1 MTARLVNCP
10 HCQRKV
16 AWSTDN
22 AWRPFCSERCKLTD
36 LGAWAN
42 ESYRIPAVELDDID
56 EEEVEKLNLISK
68 N

>member
-1 MTARLVNCP
+1 
-10 HCQRKV
+10 
-16 AWSTDN
+16 
-22 AWRPFCSERCKLTD
+22 